1 MTPHRPFPVFSR
13 ILHWTMAVL
22 VLAMLFIGIGMVSS
36 VSAYHQLVAIHK
48 PLGILVLILV
58 AIRLVNR
65 LINPPPPLPEGMPP
79 WQRFAALGS
88 HVLLYILMF
97 AVPLVGWAMLSA
109 ARYPVVLYGALQL
122 PPIMPQNPEL
132 FAVLRE
138 THTVLALLLFA
149 TFLAHFGAAL
159 MHALIFRDDVFPSMT
174 FWGWRE
180 RAGTAS
186 GGRDSAAHRQRHSGT
201 GKERVGEAGAS
212 GVDLTFA
219 TRLAASPRSECQIQN
234 STSTLYLLV
243 VL

>member
-1 MTPHRPFPVFSR
+1 MTPHRPFPLFSR
-13 ILHWTMAVL
+13 ILHWTMAAM

-36 VSAYHQLVAIHK
+36 VSAYHRLIEIHK
-48 PLGILVLILV
+48 PLGMLVLVLV

-65 LINPPPPLPEGMPP
+65 LLNPPPPLPDGMPP

-88 HVLLYILMF
+88 HVLLYVLMF

-109 ARYPVVLYGALQL
+109 ARYPVVLYGSLQL

-174 FWGWRE
+174 FW
-180 RAGTAS
+180 
-186 GGRDSAAHRQRHSGT
+186 
-201 GKERVGEAGAS
+201 
-212 GVDLTFA
+212 
-219 TRLAASPRSECQIQN
+219 RLASEKEG
-234 STSTLYLLV
+234 TLAKNE
-243 VL
+243 